1 MPENALADGAVWI
14 FDPDSKRVTKREVQA
29 ATETRDGHVRIAN
42 GLRPGEQVV
51 LSPQGLR
58 DGQRVNSKPKQ
69 P

>member
-1 MPENALADGAVWI
+1 M
-14 FDPDSKRVTKREVQA
+14 REVQA
-29 ATETRDGHVRIAN
+29 STETRDGYLRITS

-58 DGQRVNSKPKQ
+58 DGQRVNPKLKQ